1 MTFDNWMALACLAYV
16 LFLLFGAPW
25 LAEKQAAATLAKWD
39 REDAEIRKKKNG
51 K

>member
-1 MTFDNWMALACLAYV
+1 MTADNWIALAFIVYV

-25 LAEKQAAATLAKWD
+25 LAEKQAKQTLAKWA
-39 REDAEIRKKKNG
+39 REDAEEKSNG